1 MNSQLTLQNIK
12 YRLIILYELLS
23 LNPQSGNDARFNTF
37 LNASNQSINNH
48 LDVARQFDLTQ
59 QTCNLEKLES

>member
-1 MNSQLTLQNIK
+1 MNSQSTLQNIK

>member
-12 YRLIILYELLS
+12 YRLIIPYELWS

-59 QTCNLEKLES
+59 QTCNLEK

>member
-12 YRLIILYELLS
+12 YRLIILYELWS

-59 QTCNLEKLES
+59 QTYNLEK